1 MAIIECVPNISEGR
15 RSDVVAAIRDALAGV
30 AGVRV
35 LDVQSDASHHRSV
48 LTLAGA
54 PGPLKEAVLKLFEQ
68 AVAAIDLRTHEGEHP
83 RLGAVDVVP
92 FIPIEGVTMD
102 ECVALAR
109 EVAQEV
115 AARFDLPVSVRGRI
129 VHASSA

>member
-15 RSDVVAAIRDALAGV
+15 RNDVVAAITAALAGV

-54 PGPLKEAVLKLFEQ
+54 PGPLKQAAELTRRFVIASGPLVRKVL
-68 AVAAIDLRTHEGEHP
+68 
-83 RLGAVDVVP
+83 
-92 FIPIEGVTMD
+92 
-102 ECVALAR
+102 
-109 EVAQEV
+109 
-115 AARFDLPVSVRGRI
+115 
-129 VHASSA
+129 